1 MRRDEYVEYVLTE
14 YGSLLKGV
22 LIRNLYDKADRW
34 EECFNDVLLAV
45 WNNWSRFALIEEE
58 KRAGWLCAIAK
69 YKAIDLLR
77 RESRCNE
84 KVISIHDA
92 WVVSEVERQYCQ
104 RQGIAP
110 ADNSAEELDKL
121 LACLKLED
129 RDLFCRR
136 YIKEESI
143 EEISAGTGFSKEN
156 VYQRLSRGKRKL
168 KEVWGKNNERQKV

>member
-14 YGSLLKGV
+14 YGSLLKAV

-45 WNNWSRFALIEEE
+45 WNNWTRFSNIKEDS
-58 KRAGWLCAIAK
+58 RAGWLCAIAK

-84 KVISIHDA
+84 KVVSIHDA

-104 RQGIAP
+104 EQGFALI
-110 ADNSAEELDKL
+110 DDSAEELDKL
-121 LACLKLED
+121 LACLKPED
-129 RDLFCRR
+129 RDLFYRR
-136 YIKEESI
+136 YVKEESVEKI
-143 EEISAGTGFSKEN
+143 TTETGLSSDN

-168 KEVWGKNNERQKV
+168 KEVWGKNNER

>member
-45 WNNWSRFALIEEE
+45 WNNWSRFEDI
-58 KRAGWLCAIAK
+58 KKDNRAGWLCAIAK

-77 RESRCNE
+77 RESHRNE
-84 KVISIHDA
+84 NVVSIHDA

-104 RQGIAP
+104 MRGFEP
-110 ADNSAEELDKL
+110 TDDSAEELDKL
-121 LACLKLED
+121 LACLKPED
-129 RDLFCRR
+129 KDLFYRR
-136 YIKEESI
+136 YVRDESI
-143 EEISAGTGFSKEN
+143 DEIATETGLSKDN

-168 KEVWGKNNERQKV
+168 KEVWGKKNER

>member
-1 MRRDEYVEYVLTE
+1 MRRDEYVEYVLNE

-45 WNNWSRFALIEEE
+45 WNNWSRFEGIKEDN
-58 KRAGWLCAIAK
+58 RAGWLCAIAK

-77 RESRCNE
+77 RESRGNE
-84 KVISIHDA
+84 KVVSIHDA

-104 RQGIAP
+104 AQGFEHL
-110 ADNSAEELDKL
+110 DNSAEELDKL
-121 LACLKLED
+121 LACLKPED
-129 RDLFCRR
+129 KDLFYRR
-136 YIKEESI
+136 YVRDESI
-143 EEISAGTGFSKEN
+143 DEIVTETGLSRDN

-168 KEVWGKNNERQKV
+168 KEVWGKKDEQ

>member
-1 MRRDEYVEYVLTE
+1 MRREEYVEYVLTE

-45 WNNWSRFALIEEE
+45 WHNWSRFAAIKEDS
-58 KRAGWLCAIAK
+58 RAGWLCAIAK

-84 KVISIHDA
+84 RVVSIYDA
-92 WVVSEVERQYCQ
+92 WVVGEVERQYCQ
-104 RQGIAP
+104 QQGFAP
-110 ADNSAEELDKL
+110 ADDSAEELDKL
-121 LACLKLED
+121 LACLKPED
-129 RDLFCRR
+129 RDLFYRR
-136 YIKEESI
+136 YVKDESI
-143 EEISAGTGFSKEN
+143 EEISMETGFSRDK

-168 KEVWGKNNERQKV
+168 KEVWGKKYER